1 MIPLNNNKL
10 EFQGRTL
17 CSFDLIWNY
26 WPYHFCSRKM
36 CTYLYMFMNI
46 GFKLNMIIMGCMTLR
61 GKNQWRKTKYLT
73 IIWLYIQKT
82 LLGYLICVAQHND
95 ITYNPMDTL
104 WWLPISFNLN
114 SIALEMF
121 LWYLGQYMFMHK
133 FIVIHVIY

>member
-10 EFQGRTL
+10 EFQGHTL

-46 GFKLNMIIMGCMTLR
+46 GFKLNMIIMGCKTLK
-61 GKNQWRKTKYLT
+61 GKNQWRKTRYLT
-73 IIWLYIQKT
+73 IIWLHIQKK
-82 LLGYLICVAQHND
+82 LLGYLSCVAQHND
-95 ITYNPMDTL
+95 IAYNPMDTL

-121 LWYLGQYMFMHK
+121 LWYLGQYMFMH
-133 FIVIHVIY
+133 